1 MSFSGFFRS
10 LAPKRAPVAQR
21 CRLGLESLED
31 RETPSGMLSIPHAG
45 AELNPQPLPPGIV
58 IALNPQPL
66 PPCVQVCC
74 TGTHF

>member
-1 MSFSGFFRS
+1 MSFARFFRS
-10 LAPKRAPVAQR
+10 LAPKSARAAQP
-21 CRLGLESLED
+21 CRLGLESLEV

-66 PPCVQVCC
+66 PPCPQVCC
-74 TGTHF
+74 NGSHF